1 MEARGLTGFVTPFVA
16 LRLNN
21 SLEHGPSKA
30 REGFVQDS
38 CHNRDNVVMLTCLF
52 CSQKRRHSDHEGFRI
67 GSTTTEPYSIFL
79 LFCI

>member
-1 MEARGLTGFVTPFVA
+1 MA

-38 CHNRDNVVMLTCLF
+38 CHNCDNVVMLTCLF
-52 CSQKRRHSDHEGFRI
+52 CSQSVGIQTMKDSVLGVLPL
-67 GSTTTEPYSIFL
+67 EPYSIFL